1 MPTIVYKVGGSLL
14 GLPDLPRR
22 LRRVLSTVDDRNP
35 LLMVGGGPTA
45 DVVREWDRLH
55 GLGDERAHWLAL
67 RSLMLNEALL
77 VELMPQTR
85 LVRSRTEAEAAW
97 KAGRIPILSAYEFL
111 IVEERAGG
119 DDPRLP
125 HNWDVTSDS
134 IAAWIVLRWP
144 ADGLVLLKSTTLP
157 EPAGH
162 ADDEQPVDLY
172 FRRLAPRLPTIEW
185 INLRA
190 AEPTAERWMP

>member
-22 LRRVLSTVDDRNP
+22 LRRVLSTVDDRKP

-77 VELMPQTR
+77 VELMSQTR
-85 LVRSRTEAEAAW
+85 LVHSRA
-97 KAGRIPILSAYEFL
+97 
-111 IVEERAGG
+111 
-119 DDPRLP
+119 
-125 HNWDVTSDS
+125 
-134 IAAWIVLRWP
+134 
-144 ADGLVLLKSTTLP
+144 
-157 EPAGH
+157 
-162 ADDEQPVDLY
+162 
-172 FRRLAPRLPTIEW
+172 
-185 INLRA
+185 
-190 AEPTAERWMP
+190 